1 VGRVDRSRLARSR
14 SFFALA
20 ALLLAPI
27 APATTFAQAPV
38 EYEVAFP
45 RLDDHEARIVA
56 TFTELEDA
64 PLRVRMSRASPGR
77 YALHEFAKNVY
88 DVKAEDGAG
97 RALDLSRPDL
107 HGWDID
113 GHDGTVRFSYTLY
126 GRRADGTYVDIDAR
140 HAHLNAPA
148 TFVWAKG
155 LEKRPVRVRF
165 ALPEETPWTIA
176 TQLPSTSDSKRAFT
190 AKDRDELLDSPIE
203 ISRLAIREWTID
215 WKGATQMFRLAVD
228 HDGSDA
234 SVDLYARLAE
244 AVTYEHV
251 GVWDELPAFGHG
263 VYTYIACY
271 RSGIVGDGME
281 HRNST
286 ILTSSRSLEDDA
298 VGNLGTLS
306 HEVVHAWNVERLRP
320 RSLEPF
326 DFERANPSGE
336 LWFAEGFTSYYQDL
350 ALVRAGIISIDRY
363 AEELGRIIQRLV
375 ASPARRHASAVDAS
389 FLAPL
394 FDGARWADPTNRDEI
409 WLSYYTWGAAIALA
423 LDLTLRG
430 DLDARDLDLDRYVRA
445 LWSEFGRGEIP
456 YTEADLERVLGEL
469 ARDKEFA
476 RSFFDRYIRGSQ
488 VPEYARLLERAGLFL
503 RDTTKGRAT
512 LGHESFKVDGGLVV
526 EGRLSSGS
534 PLRAAGVRDGDRIVA
549 IGADAV
555 STEDDLREALSRHRP
570 GEEVELR
577 WSRPGEEAERTAKIS
592 LVASPRFELLTYE
605 KAGIALGEK
614 ERAFREAWL
623 GPRAKGRYSLPER
636 VCTTCGTRYPF
647 ATERCAKDDGELEL
661 R

>member
-1 VGRVDRSRLARSR
+1 
-14 SFFALA
+14 FALA

-215 WKGATQMFRLAVD
+215 WKG
-228 HDGSDA
+228 
-234 SVDLYARLAE
+234 
-244 AVTYEHV
+244 
-251 GVWDELPAFGHG
+251 
-263 VYTYIACY
+263 
-271 RSGIVGDGME
+271 
-281 HRNST
+281 
-286 ILTSSRSLEDDA
+286 
-298 VGNLGTLS
+298 
-306 HEVVHAWNVERLRP
+306 
-320 RSLEPF
+320 
-326 DFERANPSGE
+326 
-336 LWFAEGFTSYYQDL
+336 
-350 ALVRAGIISIDRY
+350 
-363 AEELGRIIQRLV
+363 
-375 ASPARRHASAVDAS
+375 
-389 FLAPL
+389 
-394 FDGARWADPTNRDEI
+394 
-409 WLSYYTWGAAIALA
+409 
-423 LDLTLRG
+423 
-430 DLDARDLDLDRYVRA
+430 
-445 LWSEFGRGEIP
+445 
-456 YTEADLERVLGEL
+456 
-469 ARDKEFA
+469 
-476 RSFFDRYIRGSQ
+476 
-488 VPEYARLLERAGLFL
+488 
-503 RDTTKGRAT
+503 
-512 LGHESFKVDGGLVV
+512 
-526 EGRLSSGS
+526 
-534 PLRAAGVRDGDRIVA
+534 
-549 IGADAV
+549 
-555 STEDDLREALSRHRP
+555 
-570 GEEVELR
+570 
-577 WSRPGEEAERTAKIS
+577 
-592 LVASPRFELLTYE
+592 
-605 KAGIALGEK
+605 
-614 ERAFREAWL
+614 
-623 GPRAKGRYSLPER
+623 
-636 VCTTCGTRYPF
+636 
-647 ATERCAKDDGELEL
+647 
-661 R
+661 